1 VYRLDPAG
9 LSELRTWL
17 DGFWDVALD
26 RYAQRVRE
34 DRDGREPRPPHE

>member
-1 VYRLDPAG
+1 VCRLDPAG

-34 DRDGREPRPPHE
+34 DSDSREPRPPSE